1 MTYFFRGTKYWRYNE
16 ATGKAASR
24 GDPTKIRGAGRAVKN
39 LDAATTWI
47 NKKVYFFNGEYYYKL
62 KSIMKLKKGIIFL
75 ERRYPQRI
83 ARRWMRCPKRG
94 KDPEMSIGSLESE
107 P

>member
-1 MTYFFRGTKYWRYNE
+1 MTYFFKGPKYWRYNE
-16 ATGKAASR
+16 ATGKAAR
-24 GDPTKIRGAGRAVKN
+24 RDPTKIRGAGRPVKN

-47 NKKVYFFNGEYYYKL
+47 NKEVYLFKGEHYYKL
-62 KSIMKLKKGIIFL
+62 KSITKNGNIFL

-83 ARRWMRCPKRG
+83 ARGWMRCPKQG

>member
-1 MTYFFRGTKYWRYNE
+1 MTYFLKGTKYWRYNE

-24 GDPTKIRGAGRAVKN
+24 DPRRIRGAWRAVKN

-47 NKKVYFFNGEYYYKL
+47 NKKVYVFKGVYYYKL
-62 KSIMKLKKGIIFL
+62 KSIKNGNISVD
-75 ERRYPQRI
+75 RRYSQRI
-83 ARRWMRCPKRG
+83 ARRWMRCPKQG
-94 KDPEMSIGSLESE
+94 KDREMSIGSLESE